1 MVEPRVVGVMGVQ
14 AHSGD
19 VLGGPGPWGGILGSL
34 HGEAWAYTG
43 LVEVAAH
50 HALT

>member
-1 MVEPRVVGVMGVQ
+1 MEPGALGVMDSSPQWGCQ
-14 AHSGD
+14 RAARST
-19 VLGGPGPWGGILGSL
+19 GGILGSL

-50 HALT
+50 RALT

>member
-1 MVEPRVVGVMGVQ
+1 MMEPATLGVIESSPQWGCHKE
-14 AHSGD
+14 ARST
-19 VLGGPGPWGGILGSL
+19 GGILGSL

-50 HALT
+50 CALT